1 MIKKNELK
9 TKLVP
14 ANIAMSLF
22 MIEAAVKATEDG
34 YKVVFV
40 TKELADRKI

>member
-22 MIEAAVKATEDG
+22 MIEAVVKATDAG
-34 YKVVFV
+34 YKAVFI